1 MRFRFFF
8 LPVLLASVSLAQQ
21 PASQEHDM
29 AGMQQSRTHDGFMQG
44 GMHHAIA
51 KGATL
56 HAKADANTHT
66 ITLRIGPMNLPAN
79 TSHMKMPQPADLVWS
94 IPLTGWL
101 LAYHPK
107 LVDAAGDSVPGA
119 VLHHVAFW
127 NENRSDFLCPNKEEH
142 IFGAGGELT
151 DWVLIPGFGY
161 RVEKGDQIRIETMI
175 HNPTAT
181 AYDKA
186 YLEVTIPY
194 LDDASPAPV
203 KNVYPTWIDVNTCA
217 NSSYDLP
224 PGPSKKVASV
234 PVKYS
239 GILLGVGGHMH
250 DYGQQ
255 LTLEVSS
262 SKDFSLATSNSENS
276 KPQISKAEVSNG
288 EVTGASKSAVAK
300 PRVPSA
306 GPSDGNVTTAETV
319 KVEVKKAQVEKAEMQ
334 TTEPSKT
341 AVANAEKPK
350 VEAAKHE
357 VAKTEGSKAT
367 KPVAVLPAKT
377 DAQGHLLEI
386 PVVTFFQTGGY
397 PIAAGDKLT
406 VTSAYNNPTG
416 KLLRDGAMGIVV
428 GYFVPQDPA
437 ALNPLRHPAKP
448 APQDTHHHDMSQVP
462 HDH

>member
-1 MRFRFFF
+1 MRFLLFFPF
-8 LPVLLASVSLAQQ
+8 LLASVSMAQQ
-21 PASQEHDM
+21 PAAQDHDM
-29 AGMQQSRTHDGFMQG
+29 SHAHTHDGFMQG
-44 GMHHAIA
+44 GMHHTVA
-51 KGATL
+51 KGVTL
-56 HAKADANTHT
+56 DARTDSNVHT

-94 IPLTGWL
+94 IPVSGWL

-107 LVDAAGDSVPGA
+107 LVDAAGNSVPGT

-175 HNPTAT
+175 HNPTST

-224 PGPSKKVASV
+224 PGSSKKVASV

-239 GILLGVGGHMH
+239 GVLLGVGGHMH

-262 SKDFSLATSNSENS
+262 STDFSLG

-288 EVTGASKSAVAK
+288 EVAGASKSA
-300 PRVPSA
+300 
-306 GPSDGNVTTAETV
+306 SDGNVPNAETV
-319 KVEVKKAQVEKAEMQ
+319 NAEVKKAQVEEAEIHK
-334 TTEPSKT
+334 TEASKT
-341 AVANAEKPK
+341 AVANAEMPN
-350 VEAAKHE
+350 VEAARYG
-357 VAKTEGSKAT
+357 VTKTEDLKAT

-377 DAQGHLLEI
+377 DAQGHLLGI
-386 PVVTFFQTGGY
+386 PVVTFFETGGY
-397 PIAAGDKLT
+397 PIAVGDKLT

-428 GYFVPQDPA
+428 GYFVPQDPT
-437 ALNPLRHPAKP
+437 ALNSLRHAAKP
-448 APQDTHHHDMSQVP
+448 APQDTHHHDMSQMP

>member
-1 MRFRFFF
+1 MRFPYL
-8 LPVLLASVSLAQQ
+8 LPITFIAAAFAQQ
-21 PASQEHDM
+21 SAAEDHDVSR
-29 AGMQQSRTHDGFMQG
+29 MQQAHTHDGFMQG
-44 GMHHAIA
+44 GMHHTAA
-51 KGATL
+51 KGVTL
-56 HAKADANTHT
+56 DAKTDRNTHT

-107 LVDAAGDSVPGA
+107 LVDAAGTSVPGT

-175 HNPTAT
+175 HNPTSS

-186 YLEVTIPY
+186 YLEVTVPY

-203 KNVYPTWIDVNTCA
+203 KNLYPTWIDVNTCA

-224 PGPSKKVASV
+224 PGPSKKVASI

-262 SKDFSLATSNSENS
+262 SEDFSLGTSNSGNS
-276 KPQISKAEVSNG
+276 KPQSSKAEIQN
-288 EVTGASKSAVAK
+288 
-300 PRVPSA
+300 
-306 GPSDGNVTTAETV
+306 
-319 KVEVKKAQVEKAEMQ
+319 
-334 TTEPSKT
+334 TEPSKT
-341 AVANAEKPK
+341 EKPN
-350 VEAAKHE
+350 VEAAKNE
-357 VAKTEGSKAT
+357 IARTEGPKAT

-377 DAQGHLLEI
+377 DAQGRLLGI

-397 PIAAGDKLT
+397 PIAAGDTLT
-406 VTSAYNNPTG
+406 VTSAYNNLTG

-437 ALNPLRHPAKP
+437 ALNSLRHRAKP
-448 APQDTHHHDMSQVP
+448 ASPNMSQMP

>member
-1 MRFRFFF
+1 
-8 LPVLLASVSLAQQ
+8 
-21 PASQEHDM
+21 
-29 AGMQQSRTHDGFMQG
+29 
-44 GMHHAIA
+44 
-51 KGATL
+51 
-56 HAKADANTHT
+56 
-66 ITLRIGPMNLPAN
+66 
-79 TSHMKMPQPADLVWS
+79 MPQPADLVWS

-107 LVDAAGDSVPGA
+107 LVDAAGNSVPGM

-127 NENRSDFLCPNKEEH
+127 NENRSDFLCPNKDEH

-175 HNPTAT
+175 HNPTPT

-224 PGPSKKVASV
+224 PGPSKKVASI

-262 SKDFSLATSNSENS
+262 SKDFSLGTSDSENS
-276 KPQISKAEVSNG
+276 KHQISKAKVSNG
-288 EVTGASKSAVAK
+288 EAGGTSKSAVAK
-300 PRVPSA
+300 P
-306 GPSDGNVTTAETV
+306 
-319 KVEVKKAQVEKAEMQ
+319 KAEIQ
-334 TTEPSKT
+334 TTEPSET
-341 AVANAEKPK
+341 AVANEMPD

-386 PVVTFFQTGGY
+386 PVVTFFKTGGY

-428 GYFVPQDPA
+428 GYFVPQEPA
-437 ALNPLRHPAKP
+437 ALDPLRHAAKP
-448 APQDTHHHDMSQVP
+448 ARQDTHHHDMSQLP

>member
-1 MRFRFFF
+1 MRFRYL
-8 LPVLLASVSLAQQ
+8 LPITFIAAAFAQQ
-21 PASQEHDM
+21 SATQGRDLSR
-29 AGMQQSRTHDGFMQG
+29 MQQAHTHDGFMQG
-44 GMHHAIA
+44 GMHHTAA
-51 KGATL
+51 KGVTL
-56 HAKADANTHT
+56 GVKTDANTHT

-107 LVDAAGDSVPGA
+107 LVDAADNSVPGT

-175 HNPTAT
+175 HNPTST

-186 YLEVTIPY
+186 FLEVTIPY
-194 LDDASPAPV
+194 LDDASPAPIR
-203 KNVYPTWIDVNTCA
+203 NVYPTWIDVNTCA

-224 PGPSKKVASV
+224 PGPSKKIASV

-262 SKDFSLATSNSENS
+262 SKDFSPETSNSENS
-276 KPQISKAEVSNG
+276 KPQISK
-288 EVTGASKSAVAK
+288 
-300 PRVPSA
+300 
-306 GPSDGNVTTAETV
+306 
-319 KVEVKKAQVEKAEMQ
+319 VEVKKAQVDKAEMQ
-334 TTEPSKT
+334 TTESSKT
-341 AVANAEKPK
+341 AVANAEKPN
-350 VEAAKHE
+350 VEA
-357 VAKTEGSKAT
+357 TR
-367 KPVAVLPAKT
+367 PVAVLPAKT
-377 DAQGHLLEI
+377 DAQGRLLGI

-397 PIAAGDKLT
+397 PIAAGDRFT

-416 KLLRDGAMGIVV
+416 KLLHDGAMGIVV
-428 GYFVPQDPA
+428 GYFVPQEPA
-437 ALNPLRHPAKP
+437 ALNSLRHRAKP
-448 APQDTHHHDMSQVP
+448 ASHNMSQMP
-462 HDH
+462 HEH